1 MYLFFQT
8 VYITVYIL
16 YDKDINKFKWQFIP
30 FKACDMYTAS
40 SAEVSVCI
48 RGPSGAT
55 YEYKSPNFNEIFA
68 VYKFINCINAQI
80 AMCNIHMNISC
91 IFYG

>member
-55 YEYKSPNFNEIFA
+55 YEYKSPNANFNEVFS
-68 VYKFINCINAQI
+68 VYKFTFWYKLQHAPCI
-80 AMCNIHMNISC
+80 
-91 IFYG
+91 